1 MNANISELKSSCDI
15 FIYLYLFVIDD
26 SVTRLE
32 IIIKSIV
39 QVTGAGN
46 LYCIRNCG
54 TFVLVQLGVFIRDIT
69 QTSFK
74 YHLTTVPYV
83 CK

>member
-54 TFVLVQLGVFIRDIT
+54 TFVLVQLGVFLKR
-69 QTSFK
+69 
-74 YHLTTVPYV
+74 YHTNQF
-83 CK
+83 